1 MFKGHG
7 WNLEIFG
14 FQTFFVLFDHD
25 PTEDIKRKNIPV
37 ARSRTGSTVEALK
50 SICQQAGA
58 KYLGAGAIIHNRLN
72 GQTWDGELESLA
84 QVGRLATTEGC
95 G

>member
-1 MFKGHG
+1 MGGTLKSSAFR
-7 WNLEIFG
+7 LFV
-14 FQTFFVLFDHD
+14 VLFDHD
-25 PTEDIKRKNIPV
+25 PTGDIKRKNIPV

>member
-1 MFKGHG
+1 MGGTLKSSAFR
-7 WNLEIFG
+7 L
-14 FQTFFVLFDHD
+14 FFVLFDHD
-25 PTEDIKRKNIPV
+25 PTGDIKRENIPV

-95 G
+95 A